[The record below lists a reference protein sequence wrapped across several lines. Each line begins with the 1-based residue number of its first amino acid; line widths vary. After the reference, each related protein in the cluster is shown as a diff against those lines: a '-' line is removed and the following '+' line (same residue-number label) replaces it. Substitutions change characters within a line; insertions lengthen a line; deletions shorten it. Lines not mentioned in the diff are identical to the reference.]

1 MFDFNLL
8 DLIAGIP
15 GLIIAMVIHEYA
27 HARVAVALGDRTPLL
42 MGRLTLNPA
51 AHIDPIGLIMLF
63 LVRFGWAKPVII
75 DPRNFKKP
83 RRDDIL
89 VSLAGPFAN
98 LVTAFLALVALLVIK
113 STMGHLS
120 VGVYQVFQLI
130 IIYNINFAI
139 FNMIPLPPLDGSHV
153 LVQLLPPKMAYAYA
167 RLERYSFLILI
178 VLIMTPVLS
187 MIFIAAAPHL
197 AALRAHLDA
206 VLLSGIAWTLQ
217 TRSIPSISRRSTAR
231 SSS

>member
-51 AHIDPIGLIMLF
+51 AHIDPVGLIMLF

-75 DPRNFKKP
+75 DPRNFKNP

-89 VSLAGPFAN
+89 VSLAGPLAN
-98 LVTAFLALVALLVIK
+98 LVTAFLSLVVLLVLK
-113 STMGHLS
+113 SAAGHLS

-139 FNMIPLPPLDGSHV
+139 FNLIPLPPLDGSHV
-153 LVQLLPPKMAYAYA
+153 LMQLLPGRLAYAYA

-178 VLIMTPVLS
+178 ALIVTPVLN
-187 MIFIAAAPHL
+187 MIFIPL
-197 AALRAHLDA
+197 QRLIWKIF
-206 VLLSGIAWTLQ
+206 VLLLM
-217 TRSIPSISRRSTAR
+217 PFF
-231 SSS
+231 

>member
-153 LVQLLPPKMAYAYA
+153 LVQLLPPRMAYAYA

-178 VLIMTPVLS
+178 VLIITPILC
-187 MIFIAAAPHL
+187 MIFIPL
-197 AALRAHLDA
+197 QRLIWQ
-206 VLLSGIAWTLQ
+206 LSVHILM
-217 TRSIPSISRRSTAR
+217 PFF
-231 SSS
+231 